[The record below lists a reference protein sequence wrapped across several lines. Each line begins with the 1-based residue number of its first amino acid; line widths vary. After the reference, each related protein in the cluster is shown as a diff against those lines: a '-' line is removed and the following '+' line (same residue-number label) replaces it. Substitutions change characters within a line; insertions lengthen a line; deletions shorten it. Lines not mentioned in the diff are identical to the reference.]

1 MRLSAKSGSKARA
14 RTKKAAS
21 AAPAAA
27 LSTATGRGGRPSRQ
41 QAAQLGE
48 RILSAA
54 THLFLSHGYGAT
66 SIEAIAR
73 RARISKR
80 TFYHRFPDK
89 PALFVAVVHRI
100 IDRLRSPA
108 DVERLVGDLP
118 EVLRR
123 LARFILGAALLP
135 QALALNR
142 MLVAESARFPKLAA
156 VVTERGVT
164 DEAIRIIAGILERE
178 IRAGNLALDNPTF
191 AAQQF
196 LYMIIALPQR
206 RAMGFGAPMTGA
218 EIDAWAR
225 DVVNLFLNGCRGR
238 LRAGR

>member
-1 MRLSAKSGSKARA
+1 MRRSAGGGSAPRARTRKPASAKS
-14 RTKKAAS
+14 
-21 AAPAAA
+21 AAA
-27 LSTATGRGGRPSRQ
+27 LATTGGRGGRPSRQ

-48 RILSAA
+48 RIVDAA
-54 THLFLSHGYGAT
+54 THLFLAHGYGAT
-66 SIEAIAR
+66 SIEAVAR

-80 TFYHRFPDK
+80 TFYHRFDDK

-118 EVLRR
+118 EVLLR
-123 LARFILGAALLP
+123 LARFILRAALLP
-135 QALALNR
+135 QAVALNR

-156 VVTERGVT
+156 VVTELGVT
-164 DEAIRIIAGILERE
+164 DEAIRVIAGILERE
-178 IRAGNLALDNPTF
+178 IRAGNLVLDNPKF

-206 RAMGFGAPMTGA
+206 RP
-218 EIDAWAR
+218 WASAR
-225 DVVNLFLNGCRGR
+225 R
-238 LRAGR
+238 

>member
-1 MRLSAKSGSKARA
+1 MRRSVPGGSTPRTS
-14 RTKKAAS
+14 TKKAI
-21 AAPAAA
+21 PDAAA
-27 LSTATGRGGRPSRQ
+27 AIPRRGGRPSRQ
-41 QAAQLGE
+41 QAARLGE
-48 RILSAA
+48 RIVDAA
-54 THLFLSHGYGAT
+54 THLFLAQGYGAT
-66 SIEAIAR
+66 SVEAVAR

-80 TFYHRFPDK
+80 TFYHRFDDK

-108 DVERLVGDLP
+108 DVESLVGDLQ
-118 EVLRR
+118 EVLQR
-123 LARFILGAALLP
+123 LARFILRAALLP
-135 QALALNR
+135 QAIALNR

-164 DEAIRIIAGILERE
+164 DEAIRVIAGILDRE

-206 RAMGFGAPMTGA
+206 RAMGFGAPMTPA
-218 EIDAWAR
+218 ELDAWAR
-225 DVVNLFLNGCRGR
+225 DVVNLFLNGCRGLAR
-238 LRAGR
+238 VS